1 MPSTCLQFNWILD
14 SCVYLSQTHEQY
26 SSFMYIQ
33 WCLSMKFTARSM
45 NKIVYT
51 IKYLVFKIS
60 SWYLYYFMT
69 RSMFVFIFYRDYN
82 HPTSEKTKLFFHE
95 FFNSPELKDCHW
107 QSCFLLVLIAGTFC
121 YAIPF
126 NNMVKR
132 MCSVIQRH
140 WVNSCSSPYFNIRH
154 FS

>member
-1 MPSTCLQFNWILD
+1 MF
-14 SCVYLSQTHEQY
+14 SQTHEQY
-26 SSFMYIQ
+26 SSFMGIQ
-33 WCLSMKFTARSM
+33 WWLSMKFTARSM

-82 HPTSEKTKLFFHE
+82 HPTSKKTKLFFNE

-107 QSCFLLVLIAGTFC
+107 QSCFLLVLIAGIFC
-121 YAIPF
+121 HAIPF
-126 NNMVKR
+126 NYMVKR